1 MGAYFAKLN
10 NRASGN
16 LFTRNRR
23 RWGHENILYMQ
34 RTVLFGRISPRTEKQ
49 ICIKMT
55 FWSMTNMNDDEAEQ
69 KVMKAM

>member
-1 MGAYFAKLN
+1 MQAVTYLQETG
-10 NRASGN
+10 GDG
-16 LFTRNRR
+16 
-23 RWGHENILYMQ
+23 GHENILYMQ